1 MKRHVEA
8 VRYLLSSGLLSMT
21 AWTAILSLLCG
32 SVSARVAPSLVLA
45 DTSLLMSAGIRMIDL
60 DAATGVSLAE
70 LTTGDEEKLLHLAH
84 SSKKCG
90 GFERLPA
97 QPWLEWEEARTAGRA
112 ALLQLKQ
119 STDRIE
125 AEKFGPGIPSPVVD
139 SRIRDALKQVR
150 EANLQET
157 VTWLSSF
164 QSRYH
169 KGAQPNAHLAPFL
182 ERVQKILDLYPFA
195 YRLEK
200 ITHQSTAQQSI
211 RVRLSGS
218 PLPEETVV
226 LGAHLDSINSSWS
239 ETGAPG
245 ADDNGSGSANLIEAL
260 RILVDLKTQ
269 PEKTVDFYWYAG
281 EEGGLLGSSEIA
293 QEEAAAKKKIIAVLQ
308 LDMTLFPG
316 DGEFVLGSMS
326 DFTSPALRNWF
337 KTLNQNYIGAKII
350 DDRCGYACSDHASWH
365 RQGFP
370 TLMPFEASFQR
381 MFPDLH
387 TVRDVIDHRS
397 NFKHSAMFSKIA
409 IAFAMELAK
418 F

>member
-1 MKRHVEA
+1 MKKTSEA
-8 VRYLLSSGLLSMT
+8 LRYYLSFSAPSVT
-21 AWTAILSLLCG
+21 AVIALSLLLSG
-32 SVSARVAPSLVLA
+32 PASARVAPPLVLA
-45 DTSLLMSAGIRMIDL
+45 DTSLLLSAGVRIIDS
-60 DAATGVSLAE
+60 DTTIGVSLAE
-70 LTTGDEEKLLHLAH
+70 LTSNDEEKLIELAH
-84 SSKKCG
+84 SHQKCG

-97 QPWLEWEEARTAGRA
+97 QPWLEWEEARAAGRA
-112 ALLQLKQ
+112 ALLQLKE
-119 STDRIE
+119 STDKIE
-125 AEKFGPGIPSPVVD
+125 AEGFGPGIPSPIAD
-139 SRIRDALKQVR
+139 PRILDALKQVR
-150 EANLQET
+150 ESNLQET

-169 KGAQPNAHLAPFL
+169 KSAQPNAHLAPFI
-182 ERVQKILDLYPFA
+182 ERVQKILDLYSFA

-200 ITHQSTAQQSI
+200 ISHQSTSQQSI
-211 RVRLSGS
+211 RVRLTGKNA
-218 PLPEETVV
+218 PEETVV

-239 ETGAPG
+239 ETRAPG
-245 ADDNGSGSANLIEAL
+245 ADDNGSGSANLVEAL

-281 EEGGLLGSSEIA
+281 EEGGLLGSAEIA

-316 DGEFVLGSMS
+316 DGEFVLGSMT

-337 KTLNQNYIGAKII
+337 RSLNQNYIGAKII